1 MNNKEQTL
9 HWLGEYQ
16 SDLIKIVSKHRKAHH
31 KLSVEEIISEL
42 NNYFINKVD
51 NLLENHPEIKD
62 KKVFKYFLYKMA
74 RNFISWTSE
83 GGYSSKDKKYTR
95 FKVDY
100 IVTDDEDGEKTAFEH
115 ICDTVGDQDPEFI
128 KLNQSQKYE
137 NILKWLIDY
146 SDALTLRQ
154 KNLLPFVLQGKTL
167 DDLGKA
173 LKVTHQAISHS
184 ILDMHDRIKSYLKI
198 NINEDCDKTILIEG
212 NKSINYLFG
221 EERKLNRSKK
231 SVN

>member
-1 MNNKEQTL
+1 MNSQEQIL
-9 HWLGEYQ
+9 YWLGEYQ
-16 SDLIKIVSKHRKAHH
+16 PDLIKIIGKHRKPHH
-31 KLSVEEIISEL
+31 KLSVEEIVSEL

-51 NLLENHPEIKD
+51 NLLINHPEIKD
-62 KKVFKYFLYKMA
+62 EKACKYFLYRMA

-83 GGYSSKDKKYTR
+83 GGHKLKDKKYTR

-100 IVTDDEDGEKTAFEH
+100 TVIDDEDGEKTAFEH
-115 ICDTVGDQDPEFI
+115 ICDTLGEQDPEFI

-146 SDALTLRQ
+146 SDVLTPRQ

-184 ILDMHDRIKSYLKI
+184 ILDMHERIKSYLKI

-231 SVN
+231 V

>member
-1 MNNKEQTL
+1 MNHKEQVL
-9 HWLGEYQ
+9 CWLGDYQ
-16 SDLIKIVSKHRKAHH
+16 PDLLKIVGKHKKSHH
-31 KLSVEEIISEL
+31 KLSVEEIVSEL

-51 NLLENHPEIKD
+51 NILENHPEIKD
-62 KKVFKYFLYKMA
+62 EKVFKYFLYKMA
-74 RNFISWTSE
+74 RNFISWTS
-83 GGYSSKDKKYTR
+83 GGGHSSKYKKYIR
-95 FKVDY
+95 LKVDY
-100 IVTDDEDGEKTAFEH
+100 TVTDDEDGEKTAFEH
-115 ICDTVGDQDPEFI
+115 ICDTLGEQDPEFV
-128 KLNQSQKYE
+128 KLNQSEKYE

-146 SDALTLRQ
+146 SDVLTPRQ

-198 NINEDCDKTILIEG
+198 NINEDCDKTVLIEG

-221 EERKLNRSKK
+221 EERKESRSKK
-231 SVN
+231 V

>member
-1 MNNKEQTL
+1 MNNKEKALQ
-9 HWLGEYQ
+9 WLGESQ
-16 SDLIKIVSKHRKAHH
+16 SNLIKIVGKHRKANH
-31 KLSVEEIISEL
+31 KLSVEEIVSEL

-51 NLLENHPEIKD
+51 NLLENHHEIEDEKAC
-62 KKVFKYFLYKMA
+62 KYFLYKMA

-83 GGYSSKDKKYTR
+83 GGHKLKDKKYTR

-100 IVTDDEDGEKTAFEH
+100 TVTDDEDGEKTAFEH
-115 ICDTVGDQDPEFI
+115 ICDTVGEQDPEFI
-128 KLNQSQKYE
+128 KLNKSEKYE

-146 SDALTLRQ
+146 SDILTPRQ

-173 LKVTHQAISHS
+173 LNVTHQAISHS
-184 ILDMHDRIKSYLKI
+184 ILDMYDRIKSYLKI
-198 NINEDCDKTILIEG
+198 NINEDYDKTVLIEG

-221 EERKLNRSKK
+221 EQRKLNRSKK
-231 SVN
+231 V